1 MKRKTYSFVA
11 IIALFFIF
19 SIHNSC
25 KTSSEKNGEEKTEK
39 LSFESRQIADTVRF
53 LWARCIVDVT
63 GDGIKDMVFSENNAY
78 GGVLG
83 YYEGKIDSGLWEMIV
98 INDEVRDEMGFAAGD
113 IECADIDFDGDMDVV
128 AARHPGEWK
137 DAGAPSQLYWYENP
151 GWTEHYIGEAPD
163 FVKDMNLVDFN
174 NDKKMDL
181 AIITFEENSIKVFK
195 QTEKENWSEV
205 MSLMNYKNIHEGMD
219 VGDVDGDGLIDI
231 VADGYIFY
239 NPGGDLKGEWKDENL
254 DEKWNNQEGDWSRNA
269 TKVFVKDV
277 NNDVKTMI
285 FMSHSERVGY
295 PVSYYQK
302 LEDKWKEIII
312 KDSLTACHT
321 LQVFDFDLDGDSD
334 VLAGMNKGRAA
345 GIGYDEYEVFI
356 FLSENDYAEWKPV
369 LLDEKGIYNG
379 HVADYDGDGDYDIFR
394 YYSHDGSE
402 FYLMENKVRE

>member
-1 MKRKTYSFVA
+1 MKKNTYSFMA
-11 IIALFFIF
+11 LIALVIIF
-19 SIHNSC
+19 SISNSC
-25 KTSSEKNGEEKTEK
+25 KTSSEKVEDEKAEN

-53 LWARCIVDVT
+53 LWARCIADVT
-63 GDGIKDMVFSENNAY
+63 GDGIKDVVFSENNAY

-83 YYEGKIDSGLWEMIV
+83 YYEGKKDSGLWEMTL
-98 INDEVRDEMGFAAGD
+98 INDEVRDEMVFASGD
-113 IECADIDFDGDMDVV
+113 IECADIDFDGDIDVV

-163 FVKDMNLVDFN
+163 FVKDMNLADFN

-181 AIITFEENSIKVFK
+181 AIITFEESSLKVFK

-269 TKVFVKDV
+269 TKVFVNDV
-277 NNDVKTMI
+277 NNDGKSEI
-285 FMSHSERVGY
+285 FMSHSEREGY

-302 LEDKWKEIII
+302 LEDNWNEVII

-369 LLDEKGIYNG
+369 LLDENGIYNG
-379 HVADYDGDGDYDIFR
+379 QVEDYDGDGDYDIFR

-402 FYLMENKVRE
+402 FYLMENKLRD